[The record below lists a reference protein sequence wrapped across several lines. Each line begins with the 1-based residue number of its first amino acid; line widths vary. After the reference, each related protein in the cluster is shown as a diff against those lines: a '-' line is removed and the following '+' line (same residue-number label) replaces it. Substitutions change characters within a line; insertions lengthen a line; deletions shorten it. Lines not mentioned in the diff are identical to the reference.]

1 MNFWNLL
8 LENNAYLLIF
18 SATGFI
24 LSLIWYIVSE
34 RRRRDHIESKQ
45 ALTDE
50 ASFFSQFED
59 LENPA
64 LKIPEFHNPIR
75 SSLPHS
81 VRTQKTEERIQDE
94 EPTQEP
100 ERTQE
105 SEHTH
110 DEASDKAHDERV
122 RDAILRAE
130 ALKFKPN
137 EIPHVEEEAEEDV
150 DYPEPSQESQAVD
163 AKPAVIS
170 EEQKINAA
178 SSEMD
183 PHYDED
189 EQKVKELLEQIKK
202 DMREQGEQ
210 TS

>member
-1 MNFWNLL
+1 MSFWNLL

-34 RRRRDHIESKQ
+34 RRRRDHVESKQ

-81 VRTQKTEERIQDE
+81 VRTQKTEEKTQDE
-94 EPTQEP
+94 EPVQEQEP
-100 ERTQE
+100 IHAEP
-105 SEHTH
+105 S
-110 DEASDKAHDERV
+110 DEAHDERV

-137 EIPHVEEEAEEDV
+137 EIPHAEEESEEGA
-150 DYPEPSQESQAVD
+150 DYPEP
-163 AKPAVIS
+163 P
-170 EEQKINAA
+170 QK
-178 SSEMD
+178 D
-183 PHYDED
+183 
-189 EQKVKELLEQIKK
+189 QCGKL
-202 DMREQGEQ
+202 
-210 TS
+210 

>member
-1 MNFWNLL
+1 MSFWNLL

-34 RRRRDHIESKQ
+34 RRRRDRVESKQ

-50 ASFFSQFED
+50 SSFFSQFED

-64 LKIPEFHNPIR
+64 LKIPEFHNPVR

-81 VRTQKTEERIQDE
+81 VRTQKPEEKTQDE
-94 EPTQEP
+94 EPTRAQE
-100 ERTQE
+100 QAYD
-105 SEHTH
+105 
-110 DEASDKAHDERV
+110 DEATDQAHDEQV

-130 ALKFKPN
+130 ALKFKPD
-137 EIPHVEEEAEEDV
+137 EMPHTQEEAKEDTQ
-150 DYPEPSQESQAVD
+150 YPEPQEDQAAD
-163 AKPAVIS
+163 TKPAVMPEERKVSAANS
-170 EEQKINAA
+170 EVDSN
-178 SSEMD
+178 
-183 PHYDED
+183 YDED